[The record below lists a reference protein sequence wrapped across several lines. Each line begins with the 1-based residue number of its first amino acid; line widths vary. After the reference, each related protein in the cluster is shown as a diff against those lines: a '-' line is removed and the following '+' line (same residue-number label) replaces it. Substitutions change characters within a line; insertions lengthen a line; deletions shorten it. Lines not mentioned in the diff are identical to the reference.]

1 MGLKE
6 SIVVRSEYTIKNAS
20 KKGGSRG
27 GTPGNFVLQY
37 MSREDAT
44 EIITPVTVDGEPF
57 GDRYRVR
64 REITDTA
71 ALEYDLDRGFYKTQ
85 KRGGV
90 AFNEHELSL
99 SYRELVLSSKEI
111 QDAFHEGKTV
121 MKTIISFDEEYLRK
135 YGIIP
140 DDFKFY
146 YRGDFKGNIDQLKLR
161 YAVYSGMER
170 ASEDYDDLHY
180 VGTIQVDTGH
190 IHCHLAM
197 VDMGVGN
204 ITDDGT
210 QRGKISAAT
219 KNKIRHGIDMA
230 LTDAN
235 EVHFMASG
243 VRLDHSNRQLNHDQY
258 IYKNMRLYGAP
269 QQIMTALPDD
279 RELWH
284 AGSGRK
290 EMEQADRLCHTYVER
305 MLQREGS
312 GFEDSMLTIMQY
324 AEMRQRE
331 ENLDDGQKEDIIK
344 NGREAAIKE
353 GMNDVYE
360 ILRECPMAVQKATP
374 VQNLAAQE
382 ILYPSFKNDLQDF
395 VYRLRTY
402 RERHNHHKME
412 ADRFG
417 RYVRDYERERVNG
430 NVSDDSYMLYGYFK
444 VEQEY
449 QDMLAGKYAHFIKTD
464 IPIDRLA
471 LEYVEFS
478 QRSRRIHSM
487 TLLYEDHLVQGMG
500 ADNAEEYGRQ
510 KYDVY
515 GGRYIVEAPEIFK
528 ERIRRNKNQYQ
539 EDYSEFQSRLDS
551 MQLVLTLND
560 DGSPH
565 IRYHSKYKFE
575 DVRGLDLHELK
586 SDFNKPPEM
595 SDSVRNAYI
604 CMAEKRIRAYD
615 AACDYLDGTGQSH
628 MKDRFDSEDI
638 ELMRRTYKDMNAGR
652 LIEPVQHSP
661 NEIKQRSTIML
672 DRNTHL
678 HMYEAVC
685 QNLPQNVMK
694 WQDEEIEK
702 NNDSGYGYQGG
713 IGV

>member
-44 EIITPVTVDGEPF
+44 EIVTPVTVDSEPF
-57 GDRYRVR
+57 GDRYRKR

-71 ALEYDLDRGFYKTQ
+71 ASEYDLDRGFYKVQ

-140 DDFKFY
+140 DDFKFR
-146 YRGDFKGNIDQLKLR
+146 YRGDFKGNIDQMKLR

-180 VGTIQVDTGH
+180 VGTIQVDTEH

-197 VDMGVGN
+197 VDMGIGN
-204 ITDDGT
+204 MTEDGT

-219 KNKIRHGIDMA
+219 KNKIRHGIDTA
-230 LTDAN
+230 LSDAR

-243 VRLDHSNRQLNHDQY
+243 VRLDHANRRLNYDQFTY
-258 IYKNMRLYGAP
+258 RNMKLYGVP
-269 QQIMTALPDD
+269 QQIMTVLPDD

-360 ILRECPMAVQKATP
+360 ILRECPMTVQKATT

-382 ILYPSFKNDLQDF
+382 NLYPSFKNDLQDF

-487 TLLYEDHLVQGMG
+487 TLLYEDHLVQGMK

-551 MQLVLTLND
+551 LQLVLTLND

-565 IRYHSKYKFE
+565 IRYCPKYRFE

-586 SDFNKPPEM
+586 GDFNKPLEF
-595 SDSVRNAYI
+595 SDSIRDAYI
-604 CMAEKRIRAYD
+604 CMAKRRIRAYD
-615 AACDYLDGTGQSH
+615 AACVYLEGTGQSQ
-628 MKDRFDSEDI
+628 MKECFDSGDI
-638 ELMRRTYKDMNAGR
+638 ELMRSTYKDMEAGR
-652 LIEPVQHSP
+652 RIEPLQHP
-661 NEIKQRSTIML
+661 AGEIRQRSTIML
-672 DRNTHL
+672 DRNTH
-678 HMYEAVC
+678 MQMQEAVY
-685 QNLPQNVMK
+685 QKLPQNILK
-694 WQDEEIEK
+694 WQDEE
-702 NNDSGYGYQGG
+702 NDRNREPEYEF
-713 IGV
+713 